1 MYTKAATMAIT
12 TTPPT
17 TPPAMA
23 PVGFDDDVDGIF
35 EAGPCPVLLVAV
47 EDVDADVAADVDVEF
62 MVTLGMVFLKMGSKA
77 LSLNPPGGETN
88 VAPPDGLRQGQ

>member
-1 MYTKAATMAIT
+1 MAII

-23 PVGFDDDVDGIF
+23 PVDFDDDEDGIF
-35 EAGPCPVLLVAV
+35 EARPCALLLLAV
-47 EDVDADVAADVDVEF
+47 GDVDADVDADVD
-62 MVTLGMVFLKMGSKA
+62 LGMVFLKIGPSA
-77 LSLNPPGGETN
+77 LSLKPPDGETN